1 MVERTHAVRAEP
13 YVKII
18 VMDAGG
24 HKKFQSKTKVR
35 AGEINPVFQETFLYD
50 LPQSQLKE
58 VTVIVSVY
66 NNKVRRSRP
75 PSLPLPLALPSL
87 QLTPT

>member
-1 MVERTHAVRAEP
+1 MCSMLHSDP

-24 HKKFQSKTKVR
+24 HKKFQSKTSIR
-35 AGEINPVFQETFLYD
+35 GGEINPVFQETYLYD
-50 LPQSQLKE
+50 LPQAQLKE

-66 NNKVRRSRP
+66 NNKVRPSMTNHSSFLSRFIP
-75 PSLPLPLALPSL
+75 ARFSS
-87 QLTPT
+87 QK